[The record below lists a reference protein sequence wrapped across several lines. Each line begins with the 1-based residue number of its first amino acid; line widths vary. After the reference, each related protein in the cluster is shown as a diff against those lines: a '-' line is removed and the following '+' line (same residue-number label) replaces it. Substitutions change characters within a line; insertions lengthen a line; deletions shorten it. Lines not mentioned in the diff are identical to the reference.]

1 MNNFKNLFGVSAI
14 EFCIRMAIIMAV
26 LIICTSC
33 KSPESI
39 VSNNSKEEHT
49 ASTSESKQDAKVVE
63 KYIYKDSVYYKEV
76 VINDTVYKMQYKYR
90 YLDKVVHDT
99 LRVYINKTDTVY
111 IKEESNAESVIV
123 EKESWWQRQK
133 GELIWTIILAII
145 AIIVT
150 IIYKRIKK

>member
-1 MNNFKNLFGVSAI
+1 
-14 EFCIRMAIIMAV
+14 MAIILAI
-26 LIICTSC
+26 LILCSSC
-33 KSPESI
+33 KSPETI
-39 VSNNSKEEHT
+39 TNNSSKEEHT
-49 ASTSESKQDAKVVE
+49 SSTSESKQDAVVVE

-76 VINDTVYKMQYKYR
+76 VINDTVYKLEYKYR

-99 LRVYINKTDTVY
+99 IRVYVNNTDTVY
-111 IKEESNAESVIV
+111 T
-123 EKESWWQRQK
+123 KESDKNETVIEVKQSWWEKQK

>member
-1 MNNFKNLFGVSAI
+1 MNRFKSTFGISAF
-14 EFCIRMAIIMAV
+14 EFCIRMAIILAV
-26 LIICTSC
+26 LILCSSC
-33 KSPESI
+33 KSPETI
-39 VSNNSKEEHT
+39 TNNSSKEEHA

-76 VINDTVYKMQYKYR
+76 VINDTVYKLEYKYR

-99 LRVYINKTDTVY
+99 VRVYINNTDTVY
-111 IKEESNAESVIV
+111 IKETAQKETVV
-123 EKESWWQRQK
+123 EVKESWWQRQK

-150 IIYKRIKK
+150 IIYKKIKG